1 MNVYCRYCESTL
13 IPKIWADHADKLPKE
28 KTIENLMDHWDLLG
42 LSWMQNDI
50 LGCIIP
56 NNPGKAL
63 VIQFWDPVCKQLS

>member
-1 MNVYCRYCESTL
+1 
-13 IPKIWADHADKLPKE
+13 
-28 KTIENLMDHWDLLG
+28 MDHWDLLG

-63 VIQFWDPVCKQLS
+63 VIQFGGPVCKQLS